1 MSATP
6 QLSIRMSPAL
16 KAELQRLAES
26 DRRSLTW
33 IVHEACRLYLLAH
46 APEENADA

>member
-1 MSATP
+1 MNATP

-26 DRRSLTW
+26 ERRSLTW
-33 IVHEACRLYLLAH
+33 IVHEACRLYLLIRKC
-46 APEENADA
+46 EEETDA